1 VSWVVACRRADIPAR
16 RGWPVRVGERNLAV
30 FDLGDAVVAVDNE
43 CRHVGNPID
52 DGFVSGGSVTCPW
65 HGWRYDLRTGELLTV
80 FGRRAGLATYAVRVE
95 SGDVLVEL
103 PE

>member
-1 VSWVVACRRADIPAR
+1 MSWVVACRRADIPAG

-80 FGRRAGLATYAVRVE
+80 FGRRAGLGTYPVRVE